1 MSDILDKKYTDFK
14 TKDEL
19 INFIKTKKDKLNI
32 DLSGYGKKKRM
43 TKKAKQYLNNV
54 KLIED
59 KINKH
64 DSPKKIHITAEI
76 KRSITFTK
84 KKWLSI

>member
-1 MSDILDKKYTDFK
+1 MLKTLGSLQSNKQLNICLILDKNYTDFK

-43 TKKAKQYLNNV
+43 TKKAKQYLNNA
-54 KLIED
+54 KQIEE
-59 KINKH
+59 K
-64 DSPKKIHITAEI
+64 
-76 KRSITFTK
+76 
-84 KKWLSI
+84 